1 MNIYYLIIF
10 SLIFVTVYFLLKK
23 KEHFSTI
30 DYNYDYIKKNP
41 VVKKLYDQ
49 CTKNG
54 ISKDFCT
61 TQISSYLN
69 EIDIKSLKST
79 KSIELSKLPLVEN
92 IISYITRLKNEANQC
107 FKNYWKSL
115 CRDIMNNE
123 VNRIPHKNDIY
134 RTELKNIMNRHIDSL
149 RRKSY

>member
-10 SLIFVTVYFLLKK
+10 SLIFITVYFLLYKK

-30 DYNYDYIKKNP
+30 DYNFDYIKKNP
-41 VVKKLYDQ
+41 VLKKLYDQ

-61 TQISSYLN
+61 QQISLYLN
-69 EIDIKSLKST
+69 EIDINSLKST

-92 IISYITRLKNEANQC
+92 IISYITRFKTEANDC
-107 FKNYWKSL
+107 FKNNWRYQ
-115 CRDIMNNE
+115 CREIMNNE
-123 VNRIPHKNDIY
+123 VDRIPHKNDIY
-134 RTELKNIMNRHIDSL
+134 RTELKNVMNKHIDSL
-149 RRKSY
+149 RR